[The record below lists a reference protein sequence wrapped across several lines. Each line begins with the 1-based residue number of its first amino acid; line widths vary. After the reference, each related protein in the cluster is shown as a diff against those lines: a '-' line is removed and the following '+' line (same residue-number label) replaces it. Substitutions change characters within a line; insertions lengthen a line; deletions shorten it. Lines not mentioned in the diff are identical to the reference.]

1 MEDIKNFLKEF
12 LNEDRKA
19 GLLLFFGLI
28 FFVFLYYNFS
38 QNPGFS
44 SYYCGHN

>member
-19 GLLLFFGLI
+19 GLLLFFWINLLCLSI
-28 FFVFLYYNFS
+28 LQFF
-38 QNPGFS
+38 P
-44 SYYCGHN
+44 